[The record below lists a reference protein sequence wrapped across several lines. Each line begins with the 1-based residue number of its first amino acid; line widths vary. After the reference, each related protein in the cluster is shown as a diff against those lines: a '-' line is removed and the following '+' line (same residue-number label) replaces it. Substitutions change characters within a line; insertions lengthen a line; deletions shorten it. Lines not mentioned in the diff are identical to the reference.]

1 MTERSSVDEVVAMLS
16 AGTEVDV
23 EDLQRV
29 LGACIKAYSS
39 VLEAQRAHVPP
50 YPDGGGVTPTDAI
63 RTAAG
68 LLRESD
74 VSSFELAMM
83 FNV

>member
-1 MTERSSVDEVVAMLS
+1 MNDRSPVDEVVAILA
-16 AGTEVDV
+16 AGGDVDV
-23 EDLQRV
+23 EDLQRI
-29 LGACIKAYSS
+29 LGACVKAYSS
-39 VLEAQRAHVPP
+39 VLEAERAHVPP
-50 YPDGGGVTPTDAI
+50 YPADGGVTPTDAI